1 MNYKEFKKEIE
12 KVNYLYVEK
21 GLARDVYVKSKLDM
35 NSVIACI
42 EVDGKVDFTWH
53 GVIKAAHMQ
62 KAIKLIED
70 FAETPYEERMDM
82 KFYIVVGGNRV
93 KEFICNIERDCVEAD
108 PEYKLEITFSNK
120 GALKVANF
128 EKPHVE
134 SIFKRAGV
142 KFDWEEA

>member
-12 KVNYLYVEK
+12 KVDYLTVRKDDFDGVYVESN
-21 GLARDVYVKSKLDM
+21 LSI
-35 NSVIACI
+35 NSVIAYI
-42 EVDGKVDFTWH
+42 SDTGKVDFVWY
-53 GVIKAAHMQ
+53 GVIKAIHMQ
-62 KAIKLIED
+62 KVIKLIET

-82 KFYIVVGGNRV
+82 KFYLVVGGNRV
-93 KEFICNIERDCVEAD
+93 KEFICNIERDFLEAD

-120 GALKVANF
+120 GALKVAHF

-142 KFDWEEA
+142 NFEWEEA

>member
-35 NSVIACI
+35 NSVIARI

-82 KFYIVVGGNRV
+82 QFYLVIGGKRIKHYNSITTRNWGDLE
-93 KEFICNIERDCVEAD
+93 KETT
-108 PEYKLEITFSNK
+108 LSITFSDK
-120 GALKVANF
+120 HAKRFSPREKEETEIFLKNA
-128 EKPHVE
+128 K
-134 SIFKRAGV
+134 V
-142 KFDWEEA
+142 KFEWEEA